1 MGIFKKIFAK
11 PAEKKMTGDAKV
23 ISALLQSVKVGA
35 DCKTQVEAVKNMI
48 GDSADETLKGY
59 FEDLTGDEVS
69 KADKETLGKAIDV
82 VDTYCQKLFG
92 DEVEPASPTTPAKE
106 DEPKPAPEAP
116 KQESEDKDKKS
127 EDKDKKSENGDGCH
141 TATPPQ
147 TGDAIDYDRII
158 NGVVEKLK
166 SAEQPEELPGD
177 TMEVSRLDALLAGDE
192 KHETSSESITKEIWG

>member
-1 MGIFKKIFAK
+1 
-11 PAEKKMTGDAKV
+11 
-23 ISALLQSVKVGA
+23 VGA

-106 DEPKPAPEAP
+106 DKPKPAPEAP
-116 KQESEDKDKKS
+116 NKDAKKDKDKN
-127 EDKDKKSENGDGCH
+127 KKSENGDGCN

-166 SAEQPEELPGD
+166 PAEKKPEELPGD
-177 TMEVSRLDALLAGDE
+177 AMEVSRLDALLAGDE
-192 KHETSSESITKEIWG
+192 KHEASSESITKEIWG